1 MSRAHQHINPRYA
14 DIVAG
19 RAFTPTPSFEEM
31 CVRDGVPPAPSI
43 VVCGTLHGWA
53 LRFAADGELIAE
65 FATAD
70 EAWAALKDAR
80 RLALMVGPG
89 TQAVEAA

>member
-1 MSRAHQHINPRYA
+1 MPRAHHHIQPA
-14 DIVAG
+14 HFALAAG

-31 CVRDGVPPAPSI
+31 CVREGVPPAPSI
-43 VVCGTLHGWA
+43 IVCGTMDGFGLC
-53 LRFAADGELIAE
+53 FAADGELIAE

-80 RLALMVGPG
+80 RLALTVAG
-89 TQAVEAA
+89 

>member
-1 MSRAHQHINPRYA
+1 MPRSHQHLNPRYF

-31 CVRDGVPPAPSI
+31 CVREGVPPAPSI
-43 VVCGTLHGWA
+43 VVCGTLSGFG

-70 EAWAALKDAR
+70 LAWAALKDAR
-80 RLALMVGPG
+80 RLALTV
-89 TQAVEAA
+89 AA

>member
-1 MSRAHQHINPRYA
+1 MPRSHQHLNPRYH

-31 CVRDGVPPAPSI
+31 AHREGIPPAPSI
-43 VVCGTLHGWA
+43 VVCGTLNGFG
-53 LRFAADGELIAE
+53 LCFAADGELIAE
-65 FATAD
+65 FATSA

-80 RLALMVGPG
+80 RLALTVG
-89 TQAVEAA
+89 A